1 MVNYYT
7 TIPAELCEYALIN
20 RKVNHTKLYLLLK
33 LKSSGHIKYE
43 LDVFECAKDW
53 ADELQLN
60 YKTVLNCFKWLIREK
75 WITINSISKAIHIKG
90 YPKLFTK
97 LNFKSKTAI
106 IYEPESFSDFK
117 AFCCAVVI
125 IFYRNRKRYFQK
137 QSVANMERATTNCKT
152 YPKGFY
158 TISCNYLAECLGVS
172 KKTAYNYKNEA
183 HKIGFITKKKN
194 LVFIT
199 NDKGERLTNAHFHS
213 YKFYKGRSIARRIR
227 RGKKYLKIVEAD
239 LIKSNIHLKKKRVL

>member
-1 MVNYYT
+1 MVDYYT
-7 TIPAELCEYALIN
+7 TIPVELCEYALVN

-43 LDVFECAKDW
+43 LDIFECAKDW
-53 ADELQLN
+53 ANELQLN
-60 YKTVLNCFKWLIREK
+60 YKTVLNCFKWLIKEK

-106 IYEPESFSDFK
+106 KYDPENFSDLK

-125 IFYRNRKRYFQK
+125 IFYRNKKRYFQK
-137 QSVANMERATTNCKT
+137 QSVANMERANTNCKT

-158 TISCNYLAECLGVS
+158 TISCNYLAKCLGVS
-172 KKTAYNYKNEA
+172 KTTAYNFKKEA
-183 HKIGFITKKKN
+183 HKVGFITKKKN
-194 LVFIT
+194 TVFIT
-199 NDKGERLTNAHFHS
+199 DDNGERYNNSHYHTYKLYRGKSNA
-213 YKFYKGRSIARRIR
+213 GRIR
-227 RGKKYLKIVEAD
+227 RGRKYLKIVEAD
-239 LIKSNIHLKKKRVL
+239 LIKSNIHLKKKRI